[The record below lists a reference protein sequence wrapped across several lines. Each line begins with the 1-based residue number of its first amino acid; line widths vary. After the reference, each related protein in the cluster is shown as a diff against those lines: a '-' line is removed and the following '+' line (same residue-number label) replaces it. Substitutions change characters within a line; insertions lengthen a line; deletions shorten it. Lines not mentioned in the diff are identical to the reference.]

1 MVETFELALPH
12 GITLSVRAAGQP
24 GRPVL
29 LFLHGFPQG
38 AFVWD
43 EALTH
48 FAAPEHGGW
57 RCIAPNL
64 RGYERSSAPAHVQA
78 YRVRHLVHDV
88 TALIDAVTADSATP
102 GRVAGLVA
110 HDWGG
115 AVAWNLAALQ
125 PQRLARLVILNSPHP
140 ATFWRDLRQ
149 SPAQQAASAYMNM
162 LARPDAAARLTAHG
176 YATLWGFF
184 RGMSD
189 TAAWLTPALQAQHE
203 AVWAMGL
210 QGGLNYYAASPLR
223 PPTGHDPAA
232 AAVTL
237 PDELL
242 HVRAPTLVLWGLR
255 DQALLPGLLD
265 GLEAWVPDLRLEC
278 LPEASHWLLHEQPAR
293 VLASIERFV
302 GRALPSADAP

>member
-64 RGYERSSAPAHVQA
+64 RGYERSSAPADVQA

-176 YATLWGFF
+176 YAKLWGFF

-189 TAAWLTPALQAQHE
+189 TSSWLTPALQAQHE

-223 PPTGHDPAA
+223 PPTEHDPAA

-242 HVRAPTLVLWGLR
+242 HVRVPTLVLWGLR